1 MKENPIGIFDSGI
14 GGLTVVKEIRK
25 ILPNENIV
33 YLGDTAR
40 LPYGTK
46 SVDAIIQFSLENTQF
61 LISRGAKFVVIACY
75 SSTSAA
81 LDIVQ
86 KKFSIPVIGV
96 INPGVKRA
104 LDVTKTGRIGV
115 IGTSLTIYSGAYEKA
130 FRGMNANC
138 EVLGRAC
145 PLFVPLVEEGWLEHP
160 ATTLIAQSYLQPLK
174 DDNIDT
180 LLLGCTHF
188 ALLMNVLKSFMGDIN
203 YVDAS
208 REVGVTLSEEL
219 KRLDLEHPKKGGALS
234 IYLTDLSMNF
244 KEIGERFLGEP
255 MKDFSRVSPPP
266 SSPFKEEDKGGGG
279 G

>member
-1 MKENPIGIFDSGI
+1 MSEHPIGIFDSGI
-14 GGLTVVKEIRK
+14 GGLTIVREIRK
-25 ILPNENIV
+25 ILPDEDII

-46 SVDAIIQFSLENTQF
+46 SVDAIIEFSLENTQF

-75 SSTSAA
+75 SSTSVA
-81 LDIVQ
+81 LEIVQ
-86 KKFSIPVIGV
+86 KESSIPVIGV
-96 INPGVKRA
+96 INPGVKKA
-104 LDVTKTGRIGV
+104 LEVTKTGRIGV

-130 FRGMNANC
+130 FREMNAKC
-138 EVLGRAC
+138 EVIGRAC
-145 PLFVPLVEEGWLEHP
+145 PLFVSLVEEGWLEHP
-160 ATTLIAQSYLQPLK
+160 AVTLIAQSYLKPLR

-188 ALLMNVLKSFMGDIN
+188 PLLMNVFKSFMGDIN

-208 REVGVTLSEEL
+208 REVGVTLSQEL
-219 KRLDLEHPKKGGALS
+219 KRLNLEHPGKGGALS

-255 MKDFSRVSPPP
+255 MRNFSRIAL
-266 SSPFKEEDKGGGG
+266 KGV
-279 G
+279 